1 MSQINARIRQKRD
14 TAANWTNNNPVLLNG
29 ELIVV
34 ETSTG
39 AIRLKVGDGVKTF
52 NQLPFLDEVIYN
64 TVDSKIAT
72 DYLPLTGG
80 VLSSRKPDSNY
91 RIYLI
96 PDTNSAATIIGKPSA
111 ANVNLGA
118 TAEGTQA
125 DEPVSLI
132 TLSDSTA
139 TNKIVLSV
147 NTSGNASMTMS
158 GVDSSS
164 TTTGTMVVTG
174 GVGVSGNI
182 YAANVYG
189 AVWNDFAEFREGPA
203 NIPGYVF
210 SEVGDD
216 TIELSRRRLQP
227 GSMICSDT
235 YGFAIGETDKA
246 ITPIAVAGRVLAYTM
261 EDREEYRYHI
271 GGFVG
276 ASENGRVTIMTPD
289 EVMNYPESIIGTISA
304 VPDYEEWGA
313 EGHKV
318 RVDGRVWIKVR

>member
-1 MSQINARIRQKRD
+1 MSTLFYNTTRLD
-14 TAANWTNNNPVLLNG
+14 CPVLNILTQQQFN
-29 ELIVV
+29 ELSQDQGIYSD
-34 ETSTG
+34 EIYLITDEDG
-39 AIRLKVGDGVKTF
+39 GGDG
-52 NQLPFLDEVIYN
+52 
-64 TVDSKIAT
+64 
-72 DYLPLTGG
+72 YLPLTGG
-80 VLSSRKPDSNY
+80 ILTNGGNNY
-91 RIYLI
+91 NIVLI
-96 PDTNSAATIIGKPSA
+96 PETA
-111 ANVNLGA
+111 GA
-118 TAEGTQA
+118 TTVIGNDFAQHVYLSAGEGTQA
-125 DEPVSLI
+125 DDPVSAI

-147 NTSGNASMTMS
+147 DTSGNASMTMS

-216 TIELSRRRLQP
+216 TIELSHRRLQP

-246 ITPIAVAGRVLAYTM
+246 ITPIAVAGRVLAHPM

-289 EVMNYPESIIGTISA
+289 EVRNYPESIIGTISA

-318 RVDGRVWIKVR
+318 RVDGRVWIKVK

>member
-1 MSQINARIRQKRD
+1 MPYTD
-14 TAANWTNNNPVLLNG
+14 TNTQLVLNVLTQQQYDEITTKEENQVY
-29 ELIVV
+29 LITD
-34 ETSTG
+34 ESGNTG
-39 AIRLKVGDGVKTF
+39 
-52 NQLPFLDEVIYN
+52 
-64 TVDSKIAT
+64 

-80 VLSSRKPDSNY
+80 TLTKQTGNKYTITLRPLTDSALSVIGNLSAEHVVLQGGQGD
-91 RIYLI
+91 
-96 PDTNSAATIIGKPSA
+96 AT
-111 ANVNLGA
+111 
-118 TAEGTQA
+118 
-125 DEPVSLI
+125 I

-147 NTSGNASMTMS
+147 DTSGNASMTMS

-246 ITPIAVAGRVLAYTM
+246 ITPIAVAGRVLAYPM

>member
-1 MSQINARIRQKRD
+1 MFNEDTRISGEVVLNVLTQKQYDGLSQNQAISSDEIY
-14 TAANWTNNNPVLLNG
+14 
-29 ELIVV
+29 LITD
-34 ETSTG
+34 EDGNTG
-39 AIRLKVGDGVKTF
+39 
-52 NQLPFLDEVIYN
+52 
-64 TVDSKIAT
+64 

-80 VLSSRKPDSNY
+80 VLSSNRPDSNY
-91 RIYLI
+91 RIYLM
-96 PDTNSAATIIGKPSA
+96 PQTNSAATLIGKTSA
-111 ANVNLGA
+111 ANVTLGA
-118 TAEGTQA
+118 MQGTQA
-125 DEPVSLI
+125 DDVVSVI
-132 TLSDSTA
+132 TLSDNTA
-139 TNKIVLSV
+139 NNKIALIVD
-147 NTSGNASMTMS
+147 NSGNASMAMS

-246 ITPIAVAGRVLAYTM
+246 ITPIAVAGRVLAYPM

-289 EVMNYPESIIGTISA
+289 EVRNYPESIIGTISA

>member
-1 MSQINARIRQKRD
+1 MFNRD
-14 TAANWTNNNPVLLNG
+14 THIAGEVVLNVLTQQQYDALSQDPNQIDSDQIY
-29 ELIVV
+29 LITD
-34 ETSTG
+34 EDGNTG
-39 AIRLKVGDGVKTF
+39 
-52 NQLPFLDEVIYN
+52 
-64 TVDSKIAT
+64 

-96 PDTNSAATIIGKPSA
+96 PDTNNAATIIGKPSA
-111 ANVNLGA
+111 ANVSLGA

-125 DEPVSLI
+125 DVSLI

-147 NTSGNASMTMS
+147 DNSGNARMAMS

-216 TIELSRRRLQP
+216 TIELSHKRLQP

-246 ITPIAVAGRVLAYTM
+246 ITPIAVAGRVLAYPM

-289 EVMNYPESIIGTISA
+289 EVRNYPESIIGTISA

-318 RVDGRVWIKVR
+318 RVDGRVWIKVK

>member
-1 MSQINARIRQKRD
+1 MPYTD
-14 TAANWTNNNPVLLNG
+14 TNTQLVLNVLTQQQYDEITTKEENQVY
-29 ELIVV
+29 LITD
-34 ETSTG
+34 ESGNTG
-39 AIRLKVGDGVKTF
+39 
-52 NQLPFLDEVIYN
+52 
-64 TVDSKIAT
+64 

-80 VLSSRKPDSNY
+80 ILTGPTGISGFRYNIVFR
-91 RIYLI
+91 
-96 PDTNSAATIIGKPSA
+96 PDTNSQTFTRVEIGDSASENVFLGVGSTIGDTNDVAAIRLGDTNGVKKIG
-111 ANVNLGA
+111 
-118 TAEGTQA
+118 
-125 DEPVSLI
+125 
-132 TLSDSTA
+132 
-139 TNKIVLSV
+139 LSV
-147 NTSGNASMTMS
+147 DTTGNGSMTMS

-164 TTTGTMVVTG
+164 TTTGTMVITG

-246 ITPIAVAGRVLAYTM
+246 ITPIAVAGRVLAYPM

-289 EVMNYPESIIGTISA
+289 EVRNYPESIIGTISA

>member
-1 MSQINARIRQKRD
+1 MYNEDTHIGGEVVLNVLTQQQFDALSQDPNQIYSGQIY
-14 TAANWTNNNPVLLNG
+14 
-29 ELIVV
+29 LITD
-34 ETSTG
+34 EDGNTG
-39 AIRLKVGDGVKTF
+39 
-52 NQLPFLDEVIYN
+52 
-64 TVDSKIAT
+64 

-80 VLSSRKPDSNY
+80 ILTSRQPDANY
-91 RIYLI
+91 RIYLM
-96 PDTNSAATIIGKPSA
+96 PTTNSAFAAIGNPSA
-111 ANVNLGA
+111 AHVTLGA
-118 TAEGTQA
+118 IKGTQA
-125 DEPVSLI
+125 DEPVSVI
-132 TLSDSTA
+132 TLSDSTGTA
-139 TNKIVLSV
+139 KIALIVD
-147 NTSGNASMTMS
+147 NSGNASMAMS

-174 GVGVSGNI
+174 GVGVSGNV
-182 YAANVYG
+182 YATNVYG

>member
-1 MSQINARIRQKRD
+1 MPYTD
-14 TAANWTNNNPVLLNG
+14 TNTQLVLNVLTQQQYDAITTKEENQVY
-29 ELIVV
+29 LITD
-34 ETSTG
+34 ESGNTG
-39 AIRLKVGDGVKTF
+39 
-52 NQLPFLDEVIYN
+52 
-64 TVDSKIAT
+64 

-80 VLSSRKPDSNY
+80 ILTNGGNNY
-91 RIYLI
+91 NIVLI
-96 PDTNSAATIIGKPSA
+96 PETA
-111 ANVNLGA
+111 GA
-118 TAEGTQA
+118 TTVIGNDFAQHVYLSAGEGTQA
-125 DEPVSLI
+125 DDPVSAI

-147 NTSGNASMTMS
+147 DTSGNASMTMS

-246 ITPIAVAGRVLAYTM
+246 ITPIAVAGRVLAYPM

-289 EVMNYPESIIGTISA
+289 EVRNYPESIIGTISA

-318 RVDGRVWIKVR
+318 RVDGRVWIKVK

>member
-1 MSQINARIRQKRD
+1 MFNKDTRISGEVVLNVLTQKQYDGLSQNQAISSDEIY
-14 TAANWTNNNPVLLNG
+14 
-29 ELIVV
+29 LITD
-34 ETSTG
+34 EDGNTG
-39 AIRLKVGDGVKTF
+39 
-52 NQLPFLDEVIYN
+52 N
-64 TVDSKIAT
+64 
-72 DYLPLTGG
+72 YLPLTGG
-80 VLSSRKPDSNY
+80 VLSSNRPDSNY
-91 RIYLI
+91 RIYLM
-96 PDTNSAATIIGKPSA
+96 PDINTAMTLIGKTSAAHVT
-111 ANVNLGA
+111 LGA
-118 TAEGTQA
+118 TQDTQ
-125 DEPVSLI
+125 DGDPVSVI

-147 NTSGNASMTMS
+147 DTSGNASMTMS

-174 GVGVSGNI
+174 GVGVSGNV
-182 YAANVYG
+182 YATNVYG

-246 ITPIAVAGRVLAYTM
+246 ITPIAVAGRVLAYPM

-318 RVDGRVWIKVR
+318 RVDGRVWIKVK

>member
-1 MSQINARIRQKRD
+1 MPYTD
-14 TAANWTNNNPVLLNG
+14 TNTQLVLNVLTQQQYDAITTKEENQVY
-29 ELIVV
+29 LITD
-34 ETSTG
+34 EDGNTG
-39 AIRLKVGDGVKTF
+39 
-52 NQLPFLDEVIYN
+52 
-64 TVDSKIAT
+64 

-80 VLSSRKPDSNY
+80 VLTSKQPDSNY
-91 RIYLI
+91 RIYLM
-96 PDTNSAATIIGKPSA
+96 PSTNGAMTLIGKQSA
-111 ANVNLGA
+111 ANVTLGA
-118 TAEGTQA
+118 MHGTQA
-125 DEPVSLI
+125 DDPVSVI

-139 TNKIVLSV
+139 KNKIAFMVD
-147 NTSGNASMTMS
+147 NSGNAHMAMF

-174 GVGVSGNI
+174 GVGVSGNV
-182 YAANVYG
+182 YATNVYG

-216 TIELSRRRLQP
+216 TIELSHRRLQP

-246 ITPIAVAGRVLAYTM
+246 ITPIAVAGRVLAYPM

-276 ASENGRVTIMTPD
+276 ASEDGRVTIMTPD

-318 RVDGRVWIKVR
+318 RVDGRVWIKVK

>member
-1 MSQINARIRQKRD
+1 MPYTD
-14 TAANWTNNNPVLLNG
+14 TNTQLVLNVLTQQQYDEITTKEENQVY
-29 ELIVV
+29 LITD
-34 ETSTG
+34 ESGNTG
-39 AIRLKVGDGVKTF
+39 
-52 NQLPFLDEVIYN
+52 
-64 TVDSKIAT
+64 

-80 VLSSRKPDSNY
+80 ILTNGGNNY
-91 RIYLI
+91 NIVLI
-96 PDTNSAATIIGKPSA
+96 PETA
-111 ANVNLGA
+111 GA
-118 TAEGTQA
+118 TTVIGNDFAQHVYLSAGEGTQA
-125 DEPVSLI
+125 DDPVSAI

-147 NTSGNASMTMS
+147 DTSGNASMTMS

-174 GVGVSGNI
+174 GVGVSGNV
-182 YAANVYG
+182 YATNVYG
-189 AVWNDFAEFREGPA
+189 AVWNDFAEFREGPS

-246 ITPIAVAGRVLAYTM
+246 ITPIAVAGRVLAYPM

-276 ASENGRVTIMTPD
+276 ASEDGRVTIMTPD
-289 EVMNYPESIIGTISA
+289 EVRNYPESIIGTISA

>member
-1 MSQINARIRQKRD
+1 MYNEDTRIAGEVVLNVLTQQQFDGLSQNQAISSDEIYLITDEDGNA
-14 TAANWTNNNPVLLNG
+14 
-29 ELIVV
+29 
-34 ETSTG
+34 
-39 AIRLKVGDGVKTF
+39 DG
-52 NQLPFLDEVIYN
+52 
-64 TVDSKIAT
+64 
-72 DYLPLTGG
+72 YLPLTGG
-80 VLSSRKPDSNY
+80 ILTNGGDNY
-91 RIYLI
+91 RIFLI
-96 PDTNSAATIIGKPSA
+96 PTTGSAMTAIGNPSA
-111 ANVNLGA
+111 ANVVLSAG
-118 TAEGTQA
+118 EGTQA
-125 DEPVSLI
+125 DDPVSVI

-139 TNKIVLSV
+139 TDKIALSV
-147 NTSGNASMTMS
+147 DNSGNASMAMS

-174 GVGVSGNI
+174 GVGVSGNV
-182 YAANVYG
+182 YATNVYG

-246 ITPIAVAGRVLAYTM
+246 ITPIAVAGRVLAYPM
-261 EDREEYRYHI
+261 EDREIYRHHI

-318 RVDGRVWIKVR
+318 RVDGRVWIKVK

>member
-1 MSQINARIRQKRD
+1 MYNEDTRIAGEVVLNVLTQKQYDGLSQNQGISSDEIY
-14 TAANWTNNNPVLLNG
+14 
-29 ELIVV
+29 LITD
-34 ETSTG
+34 EDGNTG
-39 AIRLKVGDGVKTF
+39 
-52 NQLPFLDEVIYN
+52 
-64 TVDSKIAT
+64 

-80 VLSSRKPDSNY
+80 ILTKQTGANY
-91 RIYLI
+91 TISLM
-96 PDTNSAATIIGKPSA
+96 PLANVAVATIGNHSAEHVILQGGGGGVAGIG
-111 ANVNLGA
+111 
-118 TAEGTQA
+118 
-125 DEPVSLI
+125 
-132 TLSDSTA
+132 LSDRTG
-139 TNKIVLSV
+139 TYKVRIIVDP
-147 NTSGNASMTMS
+147 SGNASMTMS

-246 ITPIAVAGRVLAYTM
+246 ITPIAVAGRVLAYPM

-276 ASENGRVTIMTPD
+276 ASEDGRVTIMTPD
-289 EVMNYPESIIGTISA
+289 EVRNYPESIIGTISA

-318 RVDGRVWIKVR
+318 RVDGRVWIKVK

>member
-1 MSQINARIRQKRD
+1 MAYTD
-14 TAANWTNNNPVLLNG
+14 TNTQLVLNVLTQQQYDEITTKEENQVYLITDEDGNTG
-29 ELIVV
+29 E
-34 ETSTG
+34 
-39 AIRLKVGDGVKTF
+39 
-52 NQLPFLDEVIYN
+52 
-64 TVDSKIAT
+64 
-72 DYLPLTGG
+72 YLPLTGG
-80 VLSSRKPDSNY
+80 TLTKQTGANYTISLVPGTDAASAVIGNRPAEHVVLEGRQ
-91 RIYLI
+91 R
-96 PDTNSAATIIGKPSA
+96 AAGIG
-111 ANVNLGA
+111 
-118 TAEGTQA
+118 
-125 DEPVSLI
+125 I
-132 TLSDSTA
+132 SDSTG
-139 TNKIVLSV
+139 TYKVRIIVDP
-147 NTSGNASMTMS
+147 SGNASMTMS

-216 TIELSRRRLQP
+216 TIELSHRRLQP

-304 VPDYEEWGA
+304 VPDYDEWGA

-318 RVDGRVWIKVR
+318 RVDGRVWIKVK

>member
-1 MSQINARIRQKRD
+1 MFNEDTRIAGEVVLNVLTQKQYDGLSQNQGISSDEIY
-14 TAANWTNNNPVLLNG
+14 
-29 ELIVV
+29 LITD
-34 ETSTG
+34 EDGNTG
-39 AIRLKVGDGVKTF
+39 
-52 NQLPFLDEVIYN
+52 N
-64 TVDSKIAT
+64 
-72 DYLPLTGG
+72 YLPLTGG
-80 VLSSRKPDSNY
+80 VLSSNRPDSNY
-91 RIYLI
+91 RIYLM
-96 PDTNSAATIIGKPSA
+96 PQTNSAATLIGKTSA
-111 ANVNLGA
+111 ANVTLGA
-118 TAEGTQA
+118 TQEGTQA
-125 DEPVSLI
+125 DDAVSVI
-132 TLSDSTA
+132 TLSDNTA
-139 TNKIVLSV
+139 NNKIALIVD
-147 NTSGNASMTMS
+147 NSGNARMAMS

-246 ITPIAVAGRVLAYTM
+246 ITPIAVAGRVLAYPM

>member
-1 MSQINARIRQKRD
+1 MFNRD
-14 TAANWTNNNPVLLNG
+14 TRIAGEVVLNVLTQQQYDGLSQNQG
-29 ELIVV
+29 ISSDEIYLITD
-34 ETSTG
+34 EDGNTG
-39 AIRLKVGDGVKTF
+39 
-52 NQLPFLDEVIYN
+52 
-64 TVDSKIAT
+64 

-80 VLSSRKPDSNY
+80 VLTSKQPDSNY
-91 RIYLI
+91 RIYLM
-96 PDTNSAATIIGKPSA
+96 PTPHSAATLIGKQSA
-111 ANVNLGA
+111 QNVMLGA
-118 TAEGTQA
+118 VQGAQS
-125 DEPVSLI
+125 DDPVSVI
-132 TLSDSTA
+132 TLSDNTG
-139 TNKIVLSV
+139 TNKIALAVD
-147 NTSGNASMTMS
+147 NSGNARMAMS

-174 GVGVSGNI
+174 GVGVSGNV
-182 YAANVYG
+182 YATNVYG

-246 ITPIAVAGRVLAYTM
+246 ITPIAVAGRVLAYPM